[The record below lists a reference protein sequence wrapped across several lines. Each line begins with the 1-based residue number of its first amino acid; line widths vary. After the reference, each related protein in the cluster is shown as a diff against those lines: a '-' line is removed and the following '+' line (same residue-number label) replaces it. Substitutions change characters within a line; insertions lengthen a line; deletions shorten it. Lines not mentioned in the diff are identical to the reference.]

1 MTPFERRGTEL
12 IARFEQAEV
21 AVLVQLASEV
31 QGLLS
36 QFESVEPGSP
46 SERAIGRLLPAAYR
60 DGGDNDEEFRR
71 FTAEGLVDRKTRNA
85 ARVRATLAGGDTNDG
100 VLTVTLDADGTQS
113 WLRTLTDIRLTL
125 AAGLG
130 IEKDGDER
138 LIEDEDRFALDVYG
152 WLGYVQ
158 ETLLEAL
165 ES

>member
-1 MTPFERRGTEL
+1 VTPFERQGAEL
-12 IARFEQAEV
+12 VARFEQAEV
-21 AVLVQLASEV
+21 DVLVQLASEV

-36 QFESVEPGSP
+36 QFESVQPDSA

-71 FTAEGLVDRKTRNA
+71 FTAEGLIDRKTRNA
-85 ARVRATLAGGDTNDG
+85 ARLRATLADGDSAAG
-100 VLTVTLDADGTQS
+100 VLTVTLDADGVQS

-130 IEKDGDER
+130 IENEGDER
-138 LIEDEDRFALDVYG
+138 LIDDESRFALDVYA